1 MFFYEPQALTL
12 KILAL
17 FTVSKN
23 QNPSSRYK
31 NKLVPQYLYHHLK
44 VSIPILFTFRWW
56 WKYCANLFLSLG
68 IYSCWMWKYWK
79 FTKLFP
85 GVLIIIAYCCRFSS
99 YNSHKLTFFS
109 FAKRAQKHCTSIPVN
124 NLMLSLYIHKL
135 DGVCLPV
142 YWRPGVNPRSCC
154 TCTIK

>member
-85 GVLIIIAYCCRFSS
+85 GVLIIIAYCCHFSS
-99 YNSHKLTFFS
+99 YNIHNFFFCARFMMRDFILFILLVTKLLLWTD
-109 FAKRAQKHCTSIPVN
+109 AIP
-124 NLMLSLYIHKL
+124 Y
-135 DGVCLPV
+135 
-142 YWRPGVNPRSCC
+142 RP
-154 TCTIK
+154 IL